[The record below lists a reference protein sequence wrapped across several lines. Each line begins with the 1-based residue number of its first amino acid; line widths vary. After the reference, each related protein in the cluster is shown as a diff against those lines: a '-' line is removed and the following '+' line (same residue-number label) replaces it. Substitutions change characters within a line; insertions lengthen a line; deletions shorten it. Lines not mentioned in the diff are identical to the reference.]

1 MDRPVAVLGSGSF
14 GITIAKMLA
23 KKSDVLIYTRRQEN
37 IDKINDEHTIL
48 GTELPKNIVADTDLE
63 RIARSCNVIFPIV
76 PSASFRQVMQNIA
89 PFVGPS
95 HFIIHGT
102 KGLDILERKNEF
114 QSTRDLLMTMS
125 QVITDE
131 TSVLRVGCL
140 AGPNLAREILDG
152 QPAAAVVASQFQEV
166 IDIGKK
172 LLTNEQF
179 YVFGSNDILG
189 VELSGAYKNIIA
201 IAAGML
207 NGKGFGQNM
216 QSILITRGLREMI
229 ILGKSL
235 GATHMAFLGVAGIG
249 DLIATCTSDNSR
261 NYSFG
266 KRLALGET
274 QEDIINTSEV
284 VEGVRTLGLVQ
295 KLSDE
300 LGLLLP
306 ITNVIHRVVFEGLTI
321 EKAISFLMKIPPE
334 EEQGFF

>member
-37 IDKINDEHTIL
+37 IDKINNEHTIL
-48 GTELPKNIVADTDLE
+48 GTELPKNIVADADLE
-63 RIARSCNVIFPIV
+63 KIARSCNVIFPIV
-76 PSASFRQVMQNIA
+76 PSASFRQVMQKIA

-131 TSVLRVGCL
+131 TSVLRVGCI

-166 IDIGKK
+166 IDVGKK
-172 LLTNEQF
+172 LLSNEQF

-306 ITNVIHRVVFEGLTI
+306 ITNVIHRVVFEGFTI

>member
-1 MDRPVAVLGSGSF
+1 MDKPVAVLGAGSF
-14 GITIAKMLA
+14 GITVAKMLA
-23 KKSDVLIYTRRQEN
+23 KKRDVLIYARRKETIDQINKQHN
-37 IDKINDEHTIL
+37 ILETDLSE
-48 GTELPKNIVADTDLE
+48 NIVADSDLE
-63 RIARSCNVIFPIV
+63 KIAKSCKVIFPII
-76 PSASFRQVMQNIA
+76 PSASFRKVMQDLA
-89 PFVGPS
+89 PYVGPS

-102 KGLDILERKNEF
+102 KGLDIIDRQNEF

-140 AGPNLAREILDG
+140 AGPNLAKEILDG
-152 QPAAAVVASQFQEV
+152 QPAATVVASEFKEV

-172 LLTNEQF
+172 LLANEQF

-189 VELSGAYKNIIA
+189 VELAGAYKNIIA
-201 IAAGML
+201 IASGML
-207 NGKGFGQNM
+207 SGKGYGQNM

-229 ILGKSL
+229 ILGRAL
-235 GATHMAFLGVAGIG
+235 GTTDVAFLGVAGIG
-249 DLIATCTSDNSR
+249 DLIATSTSENSR
-261 NYSFG
+261 NFSFG

-274 QEDIINTSEV
+274 QEAIISSSEV

-295 KLSDE
+295 KLSNE

-306 ITNVIHRVVFEGLTI
+306 ITNVIFKVVFEEFTI

-334 EEQGFF
+334 EENSFF